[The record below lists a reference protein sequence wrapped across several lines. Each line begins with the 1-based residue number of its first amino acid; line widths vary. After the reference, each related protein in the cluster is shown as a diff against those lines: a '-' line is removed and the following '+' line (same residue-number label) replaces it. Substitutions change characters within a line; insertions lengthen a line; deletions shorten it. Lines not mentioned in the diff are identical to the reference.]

1 MRRMR
6 SALTLLLLLSSCTLA
21 PTVIERSNPRT
32 GSVTT
37 VVSAGGS
44 VLTKR
49 AWEKRT
55 VTRNIDGSITMEY
68 ETKGS
73 DELGVVRIPAQV
85 DMGTTAVGAIVPGLN
100 AVTK

>member
-1 MRRMR
+1 MR
-6 SALTLLLLLSSCTLA
+6 SALPLLVLLSSCTLA
-21 PTVIERSNPRT
+21 PTVIERTNPRT

-55 VTRNIDGSITMEY
+55 VTRKPDGTIVLGY
-68 ETKGS
+68 ETTNE

-85 DMGTTAVGAIVPGLN
+85 DTGTTAVGAIVPGIN
-100 AVTK
+100 AIAK